1 MPTATR
7 DIQRRIR
14 SVTSTKKITKAMEL
28 VASAK
33 MRRSSQAV
41 LATRPYTDRA
51 WEMLLHLARR
61 TDPTKHALLAERPQ
75 LKKIGVVLV
84 ASNRGL
90 VGGFNAQLTSAVA
103 KDVRRMIGDA
113 EASVEVILMGKKGR
127 MIMSQHG
134 LPIEAEFTKDDVV
147 TNVLGVRPMA
157 KIAIDRFID
166 GTYDRVVVGYM
177 DFISTLVQKPQLRQ
191 VLPLSTAGFVAG
203 TVGLVSNE
211 EQKNIAG
218 EERQEEQSFEYT
230 FEPNADAVLEHVLP
244 RLVEMQIYRAVL
256 ETNASEQAARMVA
269 MKSASDA
276 AGDLIDD
283 LTLSFNQARQA
294 SITQD
299 LSEISA
305 GRAALES

>member
-1 MPTATR
+1 MPAATR

-14 SVTSTKKITKAMEL
+14 SVKSTKKITKAMEL

-51 WEMLLHLARR
+51 WEMLLHLSSR
-61 TDPTKHALLAERPQ
+61 TEQSHHPLLAERAEP
-75 LKKIGVVLV
+75 KKIGVVLV
-84 ASNRGL
+84 ASSRGL
-90 VGGFNAQLTSAVA
+90 VGGFNTQLTATVA
-103 KDVRRMIGDA
+103 KEVKRLVGSTTA
-113 EASVEVILMGKKGR
+113 AVEVILMGKKGR

-147 TNVLGVRPMA
+147 TSVLSVRPMA
-157 KIAIDRFID
+157 QLVIDRFID
-166 GTYDRVVVGYM
+166 GTHDRVVVGYM
-177 DFISTLVQKPQLRQ
+177 DFISTLVQKPKLRQ
-191 VLPLSTAGFVAG
+191 ILPLSAAGFVAG
-203 TVGLVSNE
+203 DVGLVSNE
-211 EQKNIAG
+211 EQQTIED
-218 EERQEEQSFEYT
+218 EERTEDKAFEYT
-230 FEPNADAVLEHVLP
+230 FEPNPDAVLEYILP

-305 GRAALES
+305 GRAALEA

>member
-1 MPTATR
+1 
-7 DIQRRIR
+7 
-14 SVTSTKKITKAMEL
+14 MEL

-33 MRRSSQAV
+33 MRKATQAV

-51 WEMLLHLARR
+51 WEMLLHLSRR
-61 TDPTKHALLAERPQ
+61 TDPTHHVLLSPRPQ
-75 LKKIGVVLV
+75 PKKIGLVLV

-90 VGGFNAQLTSAVA
+90 VGGFNAQLTATVA
-103 KDVRRMIGDA
+103 REIKKFWPDTGVAI
-113 EASVEVILMGKKGR
+113 EVILMGKKGR

-134 LPIEAEFTKDDVV
+134 LNIDAEFAKDDVL
-147 TNVLGVRPMA
+147 TSVLGIRSMA
-157 KIAIDRFID
+157 KLAIDRFKD
-166 GTYDRVVVGYM
+166 GTYDRVMVGFM
-177 DFISTLVQKPQLRQ
+177 DYRSTLVQKPRLRQ
-191 VLPLSTAGFVAG
+191 ILPLSSTGFESGA
-203 TVGLVSNE
+203 VGLSTS
-211 EQKNIAG
+211 
-218 EERQEEQSFEYT
+218 EERQSIEQAEKSQAETFEYL
-230 FEPNADAVLEHVLP
+230 FEPNPDAVLDFVLP

-269 MKSASDA
+269 MKTASDA

>member
-28 VASAK
+28 VSSAK
-33 MRRSSQAV
+33 MRKAMQAV
-41 LATRPYTDRA
+41 IATRPYTDRA
-51 WEMLLHLARR
+51 WEMLLHLSRR
-61 TDPTKHALLAERPQ
+61 TDPAHHALLATRSDP
-75 LKKIGVVLV
+75 KKIGLILV

-90 VGGFNAQLTSAVA
+90 VGGFNAQLTATVVKELKPPGA
-103 KDVRRMIGDA
+103 
-113 EASVEVILMGKKGR
+113 ASNATVEVLLMGKKGR
-127 MIMSQHG
+127 MIMNQYG
-134 LPIEAEFTKDDVV
+134 LNIAAEFTKDDVL
-147 TNVLGVRPMA
+147 TNVLGIRPMA
-157 KIAIDRFID
+157 KLAIDRFRD
-166 GTYDRVVVGYM
+166 GTYDRVMVGYM
-177 DFISTLVQKPQLRQ
+177 DYRSILVQRPRLRQ
-191 VLPLSTAGFVAG
+191 LLPLSSAGFESGA
-203 TVGLVSNE
+203 VGVTSR
-211 EQKNIAG
+211 
-218 EERQEEQSFEYT
+218 EERQSVEQAERTEAASCEYL
-230 FEPNADAVLEHVLP
+230 FEPDPDAVLDFVLP

-269 MKSASDA
+269 MKNASDA

-305 GRAALES
+305 GRAALEN

>member
-1 MPTATR
+1 MPSAGR

-33 MRRSSQAV
+33 MRKASAAV

-51 WEMLLHLARR
+51 WEMLLSLAKR
-61 TDPTKHALLAERPQ
+61 TDTSRHALLVERPDV
-75 LKKIGVVLV
+75 KKVGIVLV

-90 VGGFNAQLTSAVA
+90 VGGFNTVLTSTVA
-103 KDVRRMIGDA
+103 RLVKELVPNDGVSA
-113 EASVEVILMGKKGR
+113 EVILMGNKGK
-127 MIMSQHG
+127 MILSQHG
-134 LPIEAEFTKDDVV
+134 VPISAEFPKQDVV

-157 KIAIDRFID
+157 KLAIDRFLD
-166 GTYDRVVVGYM
+166 GTYDRVLVGYM
-177 DFISTLVQKPQLRQ
+177 DFHSMLSQEPKLRQ
-191 VLPLSTAGFVAG
+191 ILPLSSAGFLSGAVGVA
-203 TVGLVSNE
+203 SKE
-211 EQKNIAG
+211 EEAAIAK
-218 EERQEEQSFEYT
+218 QEELDEQHFEYQ
-230 FEPNADAVLEHVLP
+230 FEPNPDAVLEYILP
-244 RLVEMQIYRAVL
+244 RLVEMQLYRAVL

-269 MKSASDA
+269 MKNASDA

-283 LTLSFNQARQA
+283 LTLTFNQARQA

>member
-33 MRRSSQAV
+33 MRRASQAV

-51 WEMLLHLARR
+51 WEMLLHLAHR
-61 TDPTKHALLAERPQ
+61 TDPTRHALLAERPHP
-75 LKKIGVVLV
+75 KKIGIILI

-90 VGGFNAQLTSAVA
+90 VGGFNAQLTAMVVKEISHQNFSANV
-103 KDVRRMIGDA
+103 
-113 EASVEVILMGKKGR
+113 EAEVILMGKKGR
-127 MIMSQHG
+127 IIMSQHG
-134 LPIEAEFTKDDVV
+134 LPIVAEFTKDDVL
-147 TNVLGVRPMA
+147 TNVLGVQPLA
-157 KIAIDRFID
+157 KLATERFTD
-166 GTYDRVVVGYM
+166 GTYDRVLVGFM
-177 DFISTLVQKPQLRQ
+177 DYISTLVQKPKLRQ
-191 VLPLSTAGFVAG
+191 ILPLSSAGFAAG
-203 TVGLVSNE
+203 SVGLVSNE
-211 EQKNIAG
+211 DQHATKSAG
-218 EERQEEQSFEYT
+218 EPSFEYL
-230 FEPNADAVLEHVLP
+230 FEPNPDAVLAYVLP

-269 MKSASDA
+269 MKNASDA

-283 LTLSFNQARQA
+283 LTLTFNQARQA

>member
-1 MPTATR
+1 MPAATR

-14 SVTSTKKITKAMEL
+14 SVKSTKKITKAMEL

-41 LATRPYTDRA
+41 MATRPYTDRA
-51 WEMLLHLARR
+51 WDMLQHLSRR
-61 TDPTKHALLAERPQ
+61 TDASQHALLAERPDP
-75 LKKIGVVLV
+75 KKIGIVLV

-90 VGGFNAQLTSAVA
+90 VGGFNAQLTATVA
-103 KDVRRMIGDA
+103 KEVTKLIG
-113 EASVEVILMGKKGR
+113 EKKVSVEVILMGKKGR
-127 MIMSQHG
+127 MIMSQYG

-147 TNVLGVRPMA
+147 TSVLGIRPMA
-157 KIAIDRFID
+157 RLAIDRFTA
-166 GTYDRVVVGYM
+166 GEYDRVLVGYM
-177 DFISTLVQKPQLRQ
+177 DFISTLNQKPRLRQ
-191 VLPLSTAGFVAG
+191 ILPLSAAGVVAG
-203 TVGLVSNE
+203 EVGVQSDE
-211 EQKNIAG
+211 VMQSIGDADDKN
-218 EERQEEQSFEYT
+218 FEYT
-230 FEPNADAVLEHVLP
+230 FEPNPDAVLEHILP

>member
-1 MPTATR
+1 MPAATR

-14 SVTSTKKITKAMEL
+14 SVKSTKKITKAMEL

-41 LATRPYTDRA
+41 MATRPYTDRA
-51 WEMLLHLARR
+51 WDMLQHLSRR
-61 TDPTKHALLAERPQ
+61 TDASQHALLAERTEP
-75 LKKIGVVLV
+75 KKIGIVLV

-90 VGGFNAQLTSAVA
+90 VGGFNAQLTATVA
-103 KDVRRMIGDA
+103 KEVTRLIGSSNI
-113 EASVEVILMGKKGR
+113 SVEVILMGKKGR

-147 TNVLGVRPMA
+147 TSVLGIRPMA
-157 KIAIDRFID
+157 KLAIDRFTA
-166 GTYDRVVVGYM
+166 GEYDRVLVGYM
-177 DFISTLVQKPQLRQ
+177 DFISTLNQKPRLRQ
-191 VLPLSTAGFVAG
+191 ILPLSAAGVVAG
-203 TVGLVSNE
+203 EIGVQSDEDAKSTGGSDD
-211 EQKNIAG
+211 KN
-218 EERQEEQSFEYT
+218 FEYT
-230 FEPNADAVLEHVLP
+230 FEPNPDAVLEHILP

>member
-1 MPTATR
+1 MPSATR

-41 LATRPYTDRA
+41 VATRPYTDRA
-51 WEMLLHLARR
+51 WEMLLHLSRR
-61 TDPTKHALLAERPQ
+61 TEATHHALLAERADP
-75 LKKIGVVLV
+75 KKIGVVLV

-90 VGGFNAQLTSAVA
+90 VGGFNAQLTASVA
-103 KDVRRMIGDA
+103 KEIKRMVDGA
-113 EASVEVILMGKKGR
+113 AMTTEVILMGKKGR

-147 TNVLGVRPMA
+147 TSVLGVRPMA
-157 KIAIDRFID
+157 KLAIDRFTD
-166 GTYDRVVVGYM
+166 GTYDRVLVGYM
-177 DFISTLVQKPQLRQ
+177 DFVSTLVQKPRLRQ
-191 VLPLSTAGFVAG
+191 ILPLNSAGFMAG
-203 TVGLVSNE
+203 NVGLVRPE
-211 EQKNIAG
+211 EQASIQRHEQA
-218 EERQEEQSFEYT
+218 EETAFEYT
-230 FEPNADAVLEHVLP
+230 FEPNPDAVLDYVLP

>member
-1 MPTATR
+1 MPAATR

-14 SVTSTKKITKAMEL
+14 SVKSTKKITKAMEL

-41 LATRPYTDRA
+41 MATRPYTDRA
-51 WEMLLHLARR
+51 WDMLQHLSQR
-61 TDPTKHALLAERPQ
+61 TDATQHALLAERAEP
-75 LKKIGVVLV
+75 KKIGIVLV

-90 VGGFNAQLTSAVA
+90 VGGFNAQLTATVA
-103 KDVRRMIGDA
+103 KEVTRLVGSSTI
-113 EASVEVILMGKKGR
+113 SVEVILMGKKGR

-147 TNVLGVRPMA
+147 TSVLGIRPMA
-157 KIAIDRFID
+157 KLAIDRFTL
-166 GTYDRVVVGYM
+166 GEYDRVLVGYM
-177 DFISTLVQKPQLRQ
+177 DFISTLNQKPRLRQ
-191 VLPLSTAGFVAG
+191 ILPLSAAGVMAG
-203 TVGLVSNE
+203 DVGVQSNE
-211 EQKNIAG
+211 DVGAEKTSDDQN
-218 EERQEEQSFEYT
+218 FEYT
-230 FEPNADAVLEHVLP
+230 FEPNPDAVLEHILP

>member
-33 MRRSSQAV
+33 MRRASQAV
-41 LATRPYTDRA
+41 IATRPYTNRA
-51 WEMLLHLARR
+51 WEMLLNLSQR
-61 TDPTKHALLAERPQ
+61 TESSHHPLLAEWPTV
-75 LKKIGVVLV
+75 KKIGVVLV
-84 ASNRGL
+84 ASSRGL
-90 VGGFNAQLTSAVA
+90 VGGFNAQLTAAVA
-103 KDVRRMIGDA
+103 AEVQRMRNGAGID
-113 EASVEVILMGKKGR
+113 VEVILMGKKGR
-127 MIMSQHG
+127 SIMTQHG
-134 LPIEAEFTKDDVV
+134 LPVVAEFPKEDVV
-147 TNVLGVRPMA
+147 TRVVDIRPMA
-157 KIAIDRFID
+157 KLAIDRFLD
-166 GTYDRVVVGYM
+166 GTYDRVVVAFADYV
-177 DFISTLVQKPQLRQ
+177 STLVQKPRLRQ
-191 VLPLSTAGFVAG
+191 ILPLSGAGFAAG
-203 TVGLVSNE
+203 IVGLETTKERQDIVRE
-211 EQKNIAG
+211 EQA
-218 EERQEEQSFEYT
+218 EERTFEYL
-230 FEPNADAVLEHVLP
+230 FEPGPDTVLEYVLP

-276 AGDLIDD
+276 ASDLIDD
-283 LTLSFNQARQA
+283 LTLTFNQARQA

>member
-1 MPTATR
+1 
-7 DIQRRIR
+7 
-14 SVTSTKKITKAMEL
+14 MEL

-33 MRRSSQAV
+33 MRRASMAV

-51 WEMLLHLARR
+51 WEMLMHLAKR
-61 TDPTKHALLAERPQ
+61 TDPTHHALLAERTE

-90 VGGFNAQLTSAVA
+90 VGGFNAQLTATVVKEIANLKLGEQVVA
-103 KDVRRMIGDA
+103 
-113 EASVEVILMGKKGR
+113 EVILMGKKGR
-127 MIMSQHG
+127 MIMKQFGVH
-134 LPIEAEFTKDDVV
+134 IDAEFPKDDIV

-157 KIAIDRFID
+157 KLAIDRFTD
-166 GTYDRVVVGYM
+166 GTYDRVYVGFM
-177 DFISTLVQKPQLRQ
+177 DFISTMVQKPRLRQ
-191 VLPLSTAGFVAG
+191 ILPLSSAGFEAG

-211 EQKNIAG
+211 DQQSIEK
-218 EERQEEQSFEYT
+218 EEKIEAKEFDYT
-230 FEPNADAVLEHVLP
+230 FEPNPDAVLEYLLP

-269 MKSASDA
+269 MKTASDA
-276 AGDLIDD
+276 AGDIIDE

-305 GRAALES
+305 GRAALEA

>member
-1 MPTATR
+1 MPAATR

-14 SVTSTKKITKAMEL
+14 SVKSTKKITKAMEL

-41 LATRPYTDRA
+41 VATRPYTDRA
-51 WEMLLHLARR
+51 WDMLLHLAQR
-61 TDPTKHALLAERPQ
+61 TDARHHALLAERPEP
-75 LKKIGVVLV
+75 KKIGVVLV

-90 VGGFNAQLTSAVA
+90 VGGFNAQLTATVA
-103 KDVRRMIGDA
+103 KDIKHLIGNTPA
-113 EASVEVILMGKKGR
+113 TAEVILMGKKGR
-127 MIMSQHG
+127 LIMSQHG
-134 LPIEAEFTKDDVV
+134 LPIEAEFTKDDII
-147 TNVLGVRPMA
+147 TSVLGVRPMA
-157 KIAIDRFID
+157 KLAIDRFTD
-166 GTYDRVVVGYM
+166 GTYDQVLVGYM
-177 DFISTLVQKPQLRQ
+177 DFISTLAQKPRLRQ
-191 VLPLSTAGFVAG
+191 ILPLSAAGFIAG
-203 TVGLVSNE
+203 QVGLVSNE
-211 EQKNIAG
+211 EQQAITSDEQAG
-218 EERQEEQSFEYT
+218 DAAFEYT
-230 FEPNADAVLEHVLP
+230 FEPNADAVLEHILP